1 MKKTIF
7 KKSIVLLLA
16 FSMIL
21 TFVGCGNREKEIEKT
36 KMSEA
41 DKDSI
46 YAYEVMDW
54 DEETLQNMGQ
64 IQFCNGKIY
73 SSQYVYDEETG
84 ESTMYFVEYDM
95 DGNELNRFVIPQGWD
110 EETGTSY
117 GTNTM
122 VVTKDENIFGID
134 YTYSN
139 YYDDNTGEYIWKE
152 EYSLVRFDKEGN
164 KLWSNPLGG
173 QGSDSVSDDMGYE
186 EYYYVNNVEPD
197 SNGNI
202 WVFDTRA
209 CTAYDIEGNMII
221 SFEGLKNPSG
231 VFPTK
236 DGNFVIGSW
245 GENYDTLQYYKLDT
259 VKAEIEKEPIV
270 VPGTAYQYSYHA
282 AIGTEYDVYATNS
295 IGIWGFNWGD
305 EEMVKVMDFI
315 LSDFEG
321 TNIYNITPVSET
333 EFIGTFYDMDWNM
346 CLASF
351 TKVPAEEVAD
361 KYIMNMACHYLSTD
375 IRRQVID
382 FNRSHEDVRIVVED
396 YSAYVEEDNY
406 NAGIE
411 KLNSDIL
418 AGKVP
423 DILVASYD
431 MDLSMY
437 ANKGL
442 FADMYELM
450 DSDETIKREDYLQNI
465 IALGEYN
472 GELYELIPYFNAVT
486 LVGKTSDVGDGFGW
500 TYDEVNALMQQKG
513 EDVHLLSEDTI
524 RNTVMYY
531 GINLAFN
538 QFYNSNTGECYFDSP
553 EFVKYLELL
562 KQFPEEINEDLW
574 MQEDYWV
581 TYETQWREGRSIL
594 RYNYIYD
601 FRNYVENSQGYFGEE
616 VSYIGFPTKEG
627 MCGSSASVDFSLA
640 IAEESAF
647 KQEAWEFVSY
657 FIKDE
662 YYEKGQYSGFPVKL
676 SALDKK
682 AEEEMKP
689 NSWINEETGEEVS
702 EDYYFWIGN
711 EELIL
716 EMPTKEEC
724 QYVIDFLKS
733 ITYRQ
738 RQSNDITAIIEEESA
753 SYFAGQKDAQSVAD
767 IIQGRVKIYVSEKR

>member
-1 MKKTIF
+1 MKKTII

-21 TFVGCGNREKEIEKT
+21 TFIGCGNREKEIEKT
-36 KMSEA
+36 KMSEE
-41 DKDSI
+41 DKNSI
-46 YAYEVMDW
+46 YSYEVLGW
-54 DEETLQNMGQ
+54 DEEILQNMGRV
-64 IQFCNGKIY
+64 QFCNDKIY
-73 SSQYVYDEETG
+73 STQYVYDEETW
-84 ESTMYFVEYDM
+84 ESTMYFIEYDM
-95 DGNELNRFVIPQGWD
+95 EGNELNKFVVPQGWD

-122 VVTKDENIFGID
+122 KVTKTGEIYGID
-134 YTYSN
+134 YMYSN
-139 YYDDNTGEYIWKE
+139 SLNESTGEYVWKE
-152 EYSLVRFDKEGN
+152 EYSLVRFDNEGN
-164 KLWSNPLGG
+164 KLWSNLLGG
-173 QGSDSVSDDMGYE
+173 QGSDTVSDDMGYE
-186 EYYYVNNVEPD
+186 EYYYVSNIEPD
-197 SNGNI
+197 ANGNI

-209 CTAYDIEGNMII
+209 CTAYDKDGNMVIT
-221 SFEGLKNPSG
+221 FEGLKNLSG
-231 VFPTK
+231 VYATK

-245 GENYDTLQYYKLDT
+245 GDDYEKLEYYKMDT
-259 VKAEIEKEPIV
+259 TKWEIEKEPLT
-270 VPGTAYQYSYHA
+270 VPGTAYQYSYHSG
-282 AIGTEYDVYATNS
+282 IGTEYDIYATNS
-295 IGIWGFNWGD
+295 VGIYGFNWGD

-321 TNIYNITPVSET
+321 TNIYNITPISET
-333 EFIGTFYDMDWNM
+333 EFIGTFYDMEWNM
-346 CLASF
+346 QMATF

-375 IRRQVID
+375 IRKQVID

-396 YSAYVEEDNY
+396 YSSYIEEENY
-406 NAGIE
+406 QAGIE

-423 DILVASYD
+423 DILVATSE

-442 FADMYELM
+442 FTDLYTLM
-450 DSDETIKREDYLQNI
+450 DSDETINREDYLQNI

-472 GELYELIPYFNAVT
+472 GELYELIPYFQAIT
-486 LVGKTSDVGDGFGW
+486 LAGKTADVGDGFSW
-500 TYDEVNALMQQKG
+500 TYDDVNALMKQKG
-513 EDVHLLSEDTI
+513 EDVNLFSEDTI
-524 RNTVMYY
+524 RSTVMYY
-531 GINLAFN
+531 GIHLAFN
-538 QFYNSNTGECYFDSP
+538 QFYNSNTGECKFDSP
-553 EFVKYLELL
+553 EFIKYLELL
-562 KQFPEEINEDLW
+562 KEFPEESNEDLW
-574 MQEDYWV
+574 MKEDYWI
-581 TYETQWREGRSIL
+581 TYESQWREGRSIL

-616 VSYIGFPTKEG
+616 ISYIGFPTADG
-627 MCGSSASVDFSLA
+627 LCGSSASIDFSLA
-640 IAEESAF
+640 ISEESAF

-662 YYEKGQYSGFPVKL
+662 YQEGDSFSGFPVKL

-682 AEEEMKP
+682 AEKEMKP
-689 NSWINEETGEEVS
+689 NSWINEETGEEVI

-738 RQSNDITAIIEEESA
+738 RVNNDITAIIEEESA
-753 SYFAGQKDAQSVAD
+753 GYFAGEKDAQSVAD
-767 IIQGRVKIYVSEKR
+767 IIQSRVKIYVSEKR